1 MMVIRLSF
9 LWIFAV
15 VYLLA
20 SNLYSQDSTKN
31 QYSPEIVQWHVDG
44 FGLYSFLRSEASEA
58 FHASGLLRVALK
70 LGDTVV
76 SGPFSNVVVTD
87 EIYSLSKSPNDSKNN
102 RLRMLYNIGYSF
114 NDKLFGVL
122 TKLSAKYGFLGK
134 KIGAGS
140 LMIREENVNG
150 FMCSIE
156 TNDLQVEYASVGFGI
171 TGPDDYMG
179 LLIDYKNIFSVD
191 LFSNYGQREYRGHS
205 ERYTMSYAGFEVS
218 NEVKFSKIELAFS
231 AEPAIGINSYLSD
244 YDQIYAIGPAARIY
258 SRLLWH
264 DNSERITRFYS
275 LIGPNKIIENG
286 NELSLILQ
294 SYYYTSSFLTPFIRM
309 NHNRIKAYRDTI
321 PNASYI
327 SIVPEPLFWLT
338 DIEKQVFNPTNSFS
352 MAVDDVLALNM
363 SLYSSIRVFDNLYL
377 SLGVQSEIYTSL
389 KKGGFIYD
397 HTENTQVR
405 KKSIIYYN
413 LAIGWLASTS
423 LHVGIG
429 LLNYALSRSAD
440 FQPYIQVPVYG
451 LVKFDLL
458 IL

>member
-1 MMVIRLSF
+1 
-9 LWIFAV
+9 
-15 VYLLA
+15 
-20 SNLYSQDSTKN
+20 
-31 QYSPEIVQWHVDG
+31 
-44 FGLYSFLRSEASEA
+44 
-58 FHASGLLRVALK
+58 
-70 LGDTVV
+70 
-76 SGPFSNVVVTD
+76 
-87 EIYSLSKSPNDSKNN
+87 
-102 RLRMLYNIGYSF
+102 
-114 NDKLFGVL
+114 
-122 TKLSAKYGFLGK
+122 
-134 KIGAGS
+134 
-140 LMIREENVNG
+140 
-150 FMCSIE
+150 
-156 TNDLQVEYASVGFGI
+156 
-171 TGPDDYMG
+171 
-179 LLIDYKNIFSVD
+179 
-191 LFSNYGQREYRGHS
+191 
-205 ERYTMSYAGFEVS
+205 
-218 NEVKFSKIELAFS
+218 
-231 AEPAIGINSYLSD
+231 
-244 YDQIYAIGPAARIY
+244 
-258 SRLLWH
+258 
-264 DNSERITRFYS
+264 
-275 LIGPNKIIENG
+275 
-286 NELSLILQ
+286 
-294 SYYYTSSFLTPFIRM
+294 M